1 MTLRIRCGGT
11 ASRDQEIPEKII
23 NHPSLL
29 SLRFDILGGVNIIGP
44 CEGEPLEEF
53 DLGGVHFALYEDKM
67 WSDFLKLL
75 DGYEESLLFE
85 ATINGI
91 EIRYTK

>member
-1 MTLRIRCGGT
+1 MLSIRCGGT
-11 ASRDQEIPEKII
+11 ASHDQETPEKII
-23 NHPSLL
+23 THPNLL
-29 SLRFDILGGVNIIGP
+29 SLKIDILGGVNIIGP

-53 DLGGVHFALYEDKM
+53 DLSGVHFALYEDKM
-67 WSDFLKLL
+67 WSEFLKLL
-75 DGYEESLLFE
+75 DGYEGSLLFE